1 MVVLE
6 IAEVSGWSA
15 DREDT
20 VRHLLEQGGVV
31 AILCDIPLISEIELK
46 RVEGGLLLGP
56 ACSFSIIGEKG
67 IGIWNEVKPGP
78 VGLVGTSSSGLRA
91 LACLLSGIGISHA
104 LHVGWR
110 DLSQAVGAISTRRA
124 IRFLQDDPK
133 TECIVV
139 LGVSSSPRVV
149 RKLVEDVGGRKP
161 VVFLLP
167 DSPVAGGP
175 STLEEAAVTVARMM
189 GQELNLEPPD
199 DELDELAREEAS
211 KLAYGQK
218 YVRGIFAGRFLCMEA
233 QLILSRFSKTVYSN
247 VPLRPRLRLP
257 DPASS
262 QGHTCV
268 DISSPELSPEAHPS
282 VKPEPYVRRIL
293 REAKDPWTGSIVFDL
308 TLGHGAH
315 ADPASVLS
323 EAVAK
328 AREACEGTG
337 GYLPVFVSLIG
348 TERDP
353 QDIRGQAR
361 KLRKAGA
368 IAVRSP
374 SRAALLAVKTVEA

>member
-1 MVVLE
+1 VVDLQ
-6 IAEVSGWSA
+6 IVEVSGWSA
-15 DREDT
+15 GQEDT
-20 VRHLLEQGGVV
+20 VRHLLEQGRVV
-31 AILCDIPLISEIELK
+31 ALLCDIPLISEIELK

-56 ACSFSIIGEKG
+56 SCSFSIIGEKG
-67 IGIWNEVKPGP
+67 VGIWNEVKPGP

-110 DLSQAVGAISTRRA
+110 DLSQAVGAVSTRRA

-139 LGVSSSPRVV
+139 LGVSSSPWVV

-167 DSPVAGGP
+167 NSPAAGP

-189 GQELNLEPPD
+189 GQELNLEPSD

-211 KLAYGQK
+211 KLAHGQK
-218 YVRGIFAGRFLCMEA
+218 YVRGIFTGRFLCIEA
-233 QLILSRFSKTVYSN
+233 QIILSRFSKTVYSN

-268 DISSPELSPEAHPS
+268 DISSPELSPESHPS
-282 VKPEPYVRRIL
+282 VKPEPHVRRIL

-315 ADPASVLS
+315 ADPASVFS

-328 AREACEGTG
+328 AKEVCEGTG

-374 SRAALLAVKTVEA
+374 SRASLLAIKTVEA